1 MSIDPRIMK
10 TLLQLQW
17 MPSLDMNGTSQSD
30 TPSTDSQ
37 NGNSLFST
45 LLQQMMSG
53 TNTDSSLLSETGL
66 QTPLILHVIG
76 VSFPPHAYWIIR

>member
-17 MPSLDMNGTSQSD
+17 MPSLDMNGSSQSD

-37 NGNSLFST
+37 NGNSLFGT

-53 TNTDSSLLSETGL
+53 TNVQFQPFNTNGSSNL
-66 QTPLILHVIG
+66 
-76 VSFPPHAYWIIR
+76 Y